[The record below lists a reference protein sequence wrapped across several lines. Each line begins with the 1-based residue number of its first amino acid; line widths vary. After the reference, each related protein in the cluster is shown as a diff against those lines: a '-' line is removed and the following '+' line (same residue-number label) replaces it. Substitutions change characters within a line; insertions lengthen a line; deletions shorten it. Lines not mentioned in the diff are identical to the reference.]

1 MLRPGPLEEWLEYAA
16 LLHDIG
22 YIVDVQKHHKRAER
36 IIRRASLPGLLP
48 YEVTL
53 IALTVRCHR
62 RKWPGVTHRIFS
74 GLGQAD
80 YDTVRWLAAI
90 LRVADGLDRTHT
102 NAVRR

>member
-1 MLRPGPLEEWLEYAA
+1 MEYAA

-62 RKWPGVTHRIFS
+62 RKWPGMTHRIFR
-74 GLGQAD
+74 GLGRAD